1 MAEPLTRDNA
11 GTSRCD
17 GLEGPRRESAIW
29 CLMDTAQLQTGS
41 RDREAIMKWRIS
53 IGIFALFLLVTCVSA
68 RGEETH
74 ATIIYD
80 DHATEI
86 TTVNDDAGQLWITT
100 VDLKRATGFEVKPQG
115 VCRNELCFPLP
126 KSREH
131 ELVRRSV
138 GKTWFDL
145 VAFARLV
152 QQPIA
157 HDEVLATWYFGLR
170 SDQRQGL
177 SSLEAPDFTLPD
189 MNGKT
194 HSLSDFRGKKVLLLT
209 WASW

>member
-1 MAEPLTRDNA
+1 MR
-11 GTSRCD
+11 
-17 GLEGPRRESAIW
+17 
-29 CLMDTAQLQTGS
+29 
-41 RDREAIMKWRIS
+41 WRMS
-53 IGIFALFLLVTCVSA
+53 IGVSTLFLFMACVSA
-68 RGEETH
+68 RGQETH
-74 ATIIYD
+74 ATVIYD

-86 TTVNDDAGQLWITT
+86 SSANVDRGQLWITT
-100 VDLKRATGFEVKPQG
+100 VDLTRATGFALKPQG
-115 VCRNELCFPLP
+115 VCRDELCFPLP
-126 KSREH
+126 KSREQ
-131 ELVRRSV
+131 EFVRKGS

-145 VAFARLV
+145 LAFARLV
-152 QQPIA
+152 HQPVA

-189 MNGKT
+189 MSGKI

>member
-1 MAEPLTRDNA
+1 MK
-11 GTSRCD
+11 SR
-17 GLEGPRRESAIW
+17 
-29 CLMDTAQLQTGS
+29 
-41 RDREAIMKWRIS
+41 
-53 IGIFALFLLVTCVSA
+53 IFTCILPLFLFVGCVPA
-68 RGEETH
+68 RGEGTH

-86 TTVNDDAGQLWITT
+86 TAANDDAGQLWITT
-100 VDLKRATGFEVKPQG
+100 ADLERSTGFALKPQG
-115 VCRNELCFPLP
+115 VCRNELCFPVP
-126 KSREH
+126 KAREQ
-131 ELVRRSV
+131 EFVRKSA
-138 GKTWFDL
+138 GKTWFNL

-152 QQPIA
+152 HQPVA
-157 HDEVLATWYFGLR
+157 HDEGLATWYFGLR

-194 HSLSDFRGKKVLLLT
+194 HLLSDFRGKKVLLLT